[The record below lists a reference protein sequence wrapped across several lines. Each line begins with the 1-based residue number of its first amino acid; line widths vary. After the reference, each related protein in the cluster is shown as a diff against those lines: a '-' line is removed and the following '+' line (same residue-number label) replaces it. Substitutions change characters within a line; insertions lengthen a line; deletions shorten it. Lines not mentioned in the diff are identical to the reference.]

1 MTRHIPP
8 SSQENDQRGAVMIP
22 VPVILPRWKRTLRDL
37 IVVIIFLALVSLC
50 IPVRSQAAE
59 FDVWWKMPGDRYW
72 QQCTSI
78 STEKGI
84 APLDRPIPPGAVIA
98 LRDKARGILVPITA
112 RRVVAHE

>member
-1 MTRHIPP
+1 
-8 SSQENDQRGAVMIP
+8 MIP

-37 IVVIIFLALVSLC
+37 IVVIIFLALVIIFLALVSLC

-78 STEKGI
+78 STENGI